1 MLQTQ
6 EARAEAASLMGVHAN
21 LCTPKNGD
29 ILVAATQV
37 RTAASAQNGRTAGSL
52 YNCSALRAGTACWS
66 LIQLAPKPSQALLVQ
81 D

>member
-37 RTAASAQNGRTAGSL
+37 RTTAFTQRYFTSGYSAGNHRMEH
-52 YNCSALRAGTACWS
+52 
-66 LIQLAPKPSQALLVQ
+66 ALLGSNTLTCSPTR